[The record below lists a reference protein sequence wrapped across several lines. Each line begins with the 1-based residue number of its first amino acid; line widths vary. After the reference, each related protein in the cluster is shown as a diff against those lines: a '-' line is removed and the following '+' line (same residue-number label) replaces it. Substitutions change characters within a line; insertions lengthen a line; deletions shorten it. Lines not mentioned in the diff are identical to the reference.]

1 MPGDEVRGAGGV
13 VGEWLMG
20 LATLDQRVVIGN
32 VELEKER
39 MGNDE

>member
-1 MPGDEVRGAGGV
+1 
-13 VGEWLMG
+13 MG
-20 LATLDQRVVIGN
+20 LATRDQRVVSGN